1 MVPELVILPPADWAA
16 AVAERLIA
24 SVSERPEARIC
35 LPTGD
40 TPRPVYRCLVER
52 VGGGDSFASATIV
65 ALDEWL
71 GLPPGDPARCEVR
84 LREDLLAGFFAPPRF
99 VPIDADAV
107 DPDAAAAAHD
117 RVAAEGLDLA
127 IVGLGPNG
135 HVGFNEPGSVPD
147 SPTRVVELAPTSQAA
162 AQARYG
168 AGRTPTRGITLGM
181 DRLLAADE
189 LWLLVTGA
197 HKADVLARALEGP
210 ETPDLPASFLRRH
223 PRLVVF
229 ADTPAAAGVSPR

>member
-1 MVPELVILPPADWAA
+1 MLPPTSWAA
-16 AVAERLIA
+16 AVAQRLA
-24 SVSERPEARIC
+24 GVVDDRPDVRIC

-40 TPRPVYRCLVER
+40 TPRPVYRCLIER
-52 VGGGDSFASATIV
+52 FGTGSSFASATII

-84 LREDLLAGFFAPPRF
+84 LREDLLDGLTAPPRF
-99 VPIDADAV
+99 VPIDADAA

-117 RVAAEGLDLA
+117 RIAAEGLDLA

-135 HVGFNEPGSVPD
+135 HVGFNEPGSD
-147 SPTRVVELAPTSQAA
+147 AASPTRVVELAPTSQAA

-181 DRLLAADE
+181 DRLLAAHE

-210 ETPDLPASFLRRH
+210 ETTDLPASFLRRH
-223 PRLVVF
+223 PRLVVM
-229 ADTPAAAGVSPR
+229 ADAGAAAGVARA